1 MKDRSTLRER
11 FLRDHLSVQLGNI
24 ASNLAR
30 IAYFI
35 TREMDQEDIA
45 ELFDES
51 KVMVEWA
58 APSATLEQQF
68 TLVELQRWLVRSRFG
83 WTDISTDAIQ
93 RANVVNK
100 AQQWSDQLIA
110 ISGLL
115 DEDPLPTAN
124 QPENPVS
131 LVATFS

>member
-1 MKDRSTLRER
+1 MKDRSKLRER
-11 FLRDHLSVQLGNI
+11 FLRDHVSIQLGNI

-35 TREMDQEDIA
+35 RSEMEPTAIT
-45 ELFDES
+45 ELLDES
-51 KVMVEWA
+51 KVMIEWA

-68 TLVELQRWLVRSRFG
+68 TLVELQRCLARWRFA
-83 WTDISTDAIQ
+83 WDDIAQDAAH
-93 RANVVNK
+93 RTGVANK
-100 AQQWSDQLIA
+100 AREWSEQLIA

-115 DEDPLPTAN
+115 DEEPVSTAK
-124 QPENPVS
+124 QPENTEA

>member
-1 MKDRSTLRER
+1 MKDRSKLRER
-11 FLRDHLSVQLGNI
+11 FLRGHVSVQLGNI
-24 ASNLAR
+24 ASKLSRLAS
-30 IAYFI
+30 FI
-35 TREMDQEDIA
+35 TSEMDQEAIV

-51 KVMVEWA
+51 KVMIEWA

-83 WTDISTDAIQ
+83 WTDISTDPLQ
-93 RANVVNK
+93 RVNVVNE

-124 QPENPVS
+124 QSENPVS